1 MAEDILTEFEE
12 KEPKWTW
19 HDELTFTLILI
30 VFSPIIIIAAIYTSI
45 LKSKQQSNEQHKG
58 NNDKHRG

>member
-1 MAEDILTEFEE
+1 MAEDILTDFEE

-19 HDELTFTLILI
+19 HDELTFTLMLI

-45 LKSKQQSNEQHKG
+45 LKSKQKSNEQPP
-58 NNDKHRG
+58 